1 MNKELLKETINLI
14 EDLFEIADEAI
25 LSDDQLEKFNEL
37 VETKH
42 LVLLELVKL
51 L

>member
-14 EDLFEIADEAI
+14 EDLFDVADEAI
-25 LSDDQLEKFNEL
+25 LSDEQLEKFNEL
-37 VETKH
+37 VETRR
-42 LVLLELVKL
+42 LVLLELAKL